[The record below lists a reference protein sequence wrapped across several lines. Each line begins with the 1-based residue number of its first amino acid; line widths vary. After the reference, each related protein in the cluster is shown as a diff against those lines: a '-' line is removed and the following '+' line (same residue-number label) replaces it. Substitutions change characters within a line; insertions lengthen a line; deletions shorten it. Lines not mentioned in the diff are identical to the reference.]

1 MAEIAL
7 PAPSGASSEDQRR
20 EPGAATRLVR
30 YTVVKLVTL
39 FITVVIGVYLTI
51 IIANMGGQVDEIR
64 RGVIRENV
72 AIQISLDPSLRELTS
87 QERSEY
93 AAKLVALQEK
103 RMGLDQ
109 PFFLRSFRYLYD
121 ALTLNLGRAENMTSD
136 SGSRLV
142 RLILLERLPP
152 TLLLFATSQL
162 FLFFASLFIA
172 LALSRN
178 YGSWFDR
185 LIVALAPTSAAPSWF
200 YGLFFILIFAAI
212 WGVLPFGGMVGAPP
226 PAGTMD
232 YALSV
237 LKHLT
242 LPVAAIVISAI
253 FYSIYSSR
261 TFFLIYSSEDYVE
274 MAHAKGLSP
283 RTVER
288 RYILRPTL
296 PTIVTSLAL
305 TVINLWTGAVVLET
319 VFNWPGL
326 GRLLFQAASI
336 VDTPIIVGSVVIY
349 AYLLAITVFLLDI
362 VYALLDPRVK
372 VGGGSSA

>member
-7 PAPSGASSEDQRR
+7 PASPGASSEDERK
-20 EPGAATRLVR
+20 EPSAAVRLIR
-30 YTVVKLVTL
+30 YTLVKTITL

-72 AIQISLDPSLRELTS
+72 AIQIGLNPALKELTT

-93 AAKLVALQEK
+93 AAKMVALQEK
-103 RMGLDQ
+103 RLGLDQ
-109 PFFLRSFRYLYD
+109 PFFIRSFRYLYD
-121 ALTLNLGRAENMTSD
+121 ALTLNLGRAENISSD
-136 SGSRLV
+136 SGSRQV

-152 TLLLFATSQL
+152 TLLLFASSQL
-162 FLFFASLFIA
+162 FLFFGSLFIA

-185 LIVALAPTSAAPSWF
+185 LIVAMAPTSAAPSWF

-212 WGVLPFGGMVGAPP
+212 WGVLPYGGMVGAPP
-226 PAGTMD
+226 PADTIN

-253 FYSIYSSR
+253 FFSIYSSR

-274 MAHAKGLSP
+274 MAQAKGLSS
-283 RTVER
+283 RAIER

-305 TVINLWTGAVVLET
+305 TVIGLWQGAVVLET

-326 GRLLFQAASI
+326 GRLLYQAASV
-336 VDTPIIVGSVVIY
+336 VDTPIIVGGVVIY

-372 VGGGSSA
+372 VGGGSKA